1 MFYMIKSC
9 LQLDNRQNLMTQQIG
24 FRINDETYLRL
35 SALAAE
41 KGLSVGLYVKQMLEN
56 QDENLVND
64 LKLIQSDTK
73 DIVNILMNQNK
84 KLSSQNSSSKIEFD
98 ASNEPVLLEIL
109 LLLREIAQPTKV
121 SAAQKK
127 VKSLGL
133 TPYNYLEK

>member
-1 MFYMIKSC
+1 
-9 LQLDNRQNLMTQQIG
+9 MTNQTIA
-24 FRINDETYLRL
+24 FRIGDETYLRL

-41 KGLSVGLYVKQMLEN
+41 KGLSVGLYVKQMLET
-56 QDENLVND
+56 QDKNLVND

-73 DIVNILMNQNK
+73 DILNVLMNQNK
-84 KLSSQNSSSKIEFD
+84 Q
-98 ASNEPVLLEIL
+98 ASNQTVISNIDFDLSNDPILLELL

-133 TPYNYLEK
+133 TPYNYLDK

>member
-1 MFYMIKSC
+1 
-9 LQLDNRQNLMTQQIG
+9 MTNQTIA
-24 FRINDETYLRL
+24 FRIGDETYLRL

-41 KGLSVGLYVKQMLEN
+41 KGLSVGLYVKQMLET

-73 DIVNILMNQNK
+73 DILNVLMNQNK
-84 KLSSQNSSSKIEFD
+84 Q
-98 ASNEPVLLEIL
+98 ASNQTVISNIDFDLSNDPILLELL

-133 TPYNYLEK
+133 TPYNYLDK

>member
-1 MFYMIKSC
+1 
-9 LQLDNRQNLMTQQIG
+9 MTQQIG

-84 KLSSQNSSSKIEFD
+84 KLSSQNSNSKIEFD

>member
-1 MFYMIKSC
+1 MASQKI
-9 LQLDNRQNLMTQQIG
+9 N
-24 FRINDETYLRL
+24 FRINTETYLRL

-64 LKLIQSDTK
+64 LKLIQSDTN
-73 DIVNILMNQNK
+73 DIVQLLLNQ
-84 KLSSQNSSSKIEFD
+84 SKQAKAATND
-98 ASNEPVLLEIL
+98 VNLDMSKEPILLEIL

-127 VKSLGL
+127 VKALGA

>member
-1 MFYMIKSC
+1 MASQKI
-9 LQLDNRQNLMTQQIG
+9 N
-24 FRINDETYLRL
+24 FRINTETYLRL

-73 DIVNILMNQNK
+73 DIVSILMNQNK
-84 KLSSQNSSSKIEFD
+84 KLSSQNSNSNSKIEFD

-133 TPYNYLEK
+133 TPYNYLEN

>member
-1 MFYMIKSC
+1 MQSQKI
-9 LQLDNRQNLMTQQIG
+9 N

-41 KGLSVGLYVKQMLEN
+41 KGLSVGLYVKRMLEN

-64 LKLIQSDTK
+64 LKLIQSDTN
-73 DIVNILMNQNK
+73 DIVQLLLNQ
-84 KLSSQNSSSKIEFD
+84 SKQAKAATND
-98 ASNEPVLLEIL
+98 VNLDMSKEPILLEIL
-109 LLLREIAQPTKV
+109 LLLREISQPAKV

>member
-1 MFYMIKSC
+1 MPSQKI
-9 LQLDNRQNLMTQQIG
+9 N
-24 FRINDETYLRL
+24 FRINTETYLRL

>member
-1 MFYMIKSC
+1 MASQKI
-9 LQLDNRQNLMTQQIG
+9 N
-24 FRINDETYLRL
+24 FRINTETYLRL

-73 DIVNILMNQNK
+73 DIVSILMNQNK
-84 KLSSQNSSSKIEFD
+84 KLSSQNSNSKIEFD

-133 TPYNYLEK
+133 TPYNYLEN

>member
-1 MFYMIKSC
+1 
-9 LQLDNRQNLMTQQIG
+9 MTQQIG

-98 ASNEPVLLEIL
+98 ASNEPVLIEIL

-133 TPYNYLEK
+133 IPYNYLEK

>member
-1 MFYMIKSC
+1 
-9 LQLDNRQNLMTQQIG
+9 MTNQTIA
-24 FRINDETYLRL
+24 FRIGDETYLRL

-41 KGLSVGLYVKQMLEN
+41 KGLSVGLYVKQMLET

-73 DIVNILMNQNK
+73 DILNVLMNQNK
-84 KLSSQNSSSKIEFD
+84 QVSNQTVTSNIDFDLSNDPI
-98 ASNEPVLLEIL
+98 LLELL

-133 TPYNYLEK
+133 TPYNYLDK

>member
-1 MFYMIKSC
+1 
-9 LQLDNRQNLMTQQIG
+9 MTQQIG

>member
-1 MFYMIKSC
+1 
-9 LQLDNRQNLMTQQIG
+9 MTQQIG

-41 KGLSVGLYVKQMLEN
+41 KGLSVGLYVKQMMEN

-84 KLSSQNSSSKIEFD
+84 KLSSQGNGKIEFD
-98 ASNEPVLLEIL
+98 ASNEPVLIEIL
-109 LLLREIAQPTKV
+109 LLLREISQPAKV

>member
-1 MFYMIKSC
+1 MPSQKI
-9 LQLDNRQNLMTQQIG
+9 N
-24 FRINDETYLRL
+24 FRINTETYLRL

-64 LKLIQSDTK
+64 LKLIQSDTN
-73 DIVNILMNQNK
+73 DIVQLLLNQ
-84 KLSSQNSSSKIEFD
+84 SKQAKAATND
-98 ASNEPVLLEIL
+98 VNLDMSKEPILLEIL